1 VVKPAKEDITLK
13 FHHISLYLC
22 LSIVIAPFTA
32 SAADQTAKQSSL
44 YPQFSNTFD
53 YVYDD
58 YKIAY
63 DRVFNEDAIPY
74 WWAVGL
80 STAAL
85 IAVDDQLISAA
96 EKLGDHVGLN
106 RDDNTKTFIQAGDV
120 PILRLPT
127 DVGSLMYF
135 IGDGWTHASI
145 ALGFLATGAWTDD
158 DKAYSVGFQ
167 IIEGMITTT
176 IATQTM
182 KHITGRQS
190 PFRAT
195 QAAGRWDL
203 FPNQEVYFKNIPAYD
218 AFPSG
223 HLAVGSMVLTVVHK
237 NYPDKAWIM
246 PTGVTLLSLLS
257 FQMMNNGVHWASDY
271 PLALA
276 FGYTFGSIAYERG
289 QRALQAGESNAMQII
304 PIISQKNLG
313 LGVSY
318 AF

>member
-1 VVKPAKEDITLK
+1 
-13 FHHISLYLC
+13 
-22 LSIVIAPFTA
+22 
-32 SAADQTAKQSSL
+32 
-44 YPQFSNTFD
+44 YPQFSNTFE
-53 YVYDD
+53 YIYDD
-58 YKIAY
+58 YNIAY
-63 DRVFNEDAIPY
+63 ERVFNEDALPY

-80 STAAL
+80 STAVL
-85 IAVDDQLISAA
+85 IATDDKLITAA
-96 EKLGDHVGLN
+96 ENLGDKLGLD
-106 RDDNTKTFIQAGDV
+106 REDNTTTFVSIGDF
-120 PILRLPT
+120 PLLRLPT
-127 DVGSLMYF
+127 DIGSAMYF

-145 ALGFLATGAWTDD
+145 AAGFLAVGAWTDD
-158 DKAYSVGFQ
+158 DKAYSTGFQ
-167 IIEGMITTT
+167 IVEGMMTTT

-195 QAAGRWDL
+195 EPGGRWDL
-203 FPNQEVYFKNIPAYD
+203 FPNQAVYHKNIPAYD

-276 FGYTFGSIAYERG
+276 FGYTFGSIAFERG
-289 QRALQAGESNAMQII
+289 QRAMLRGETKEMRIV
-304 PIISQKNLG
+304 PIIQQHRLG